1 VAQVTAPIVARERV
15 KRAVDDAL
23 NGSCHGDQ
31 EKAIAY
37 VAAAQCLPEEAV
49 RLALQPADFWCCE
62 KGENLGV
69 PVCDDCA
76 EFDELMRAAWSEE
89 HGESPLQSQR

>member
-1 VAQVTAPIVARERV
+1 MSGRIIARERV
-15 KRAVDDAL
+15 ERAVEDAL
-23 NGSCHGDQ
+23 DGSCYGDVD
-31 EKAIAY
+31 KAISH
-37 VAAAQCLPEEAV
+37 VAAALCIPEESV

-76 EFDELMRAAWSEE
+76 EFDAVMRAAWGEE
-89 HGESPLQSQR
+89 HGESLLQAQQ